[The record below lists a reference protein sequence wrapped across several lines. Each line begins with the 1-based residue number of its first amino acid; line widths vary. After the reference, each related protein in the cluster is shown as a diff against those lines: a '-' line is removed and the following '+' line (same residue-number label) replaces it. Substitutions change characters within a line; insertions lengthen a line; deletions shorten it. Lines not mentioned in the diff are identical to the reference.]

1 MPLGQR
7 LTQMAPEGRGRIRDL
22 GGELRVGAGNVLS
35 EVKARK
41 VRAPAFAACV
51 GDLTEDA
58 GEFVQGVSSTPDGLG
73 RRLKLTNR
81 DVVKGG
87 DCPVQMLV
95 DEIAHSSMPSSRLR
109 LAGESSA
116 LDSSMRISRSSCA
129 SFPFA

>member
-58 GEFVQGVSSTPDGLG
+58 GEFVQGCRLLPMASAVASSSRTGTSSREAIALSRCSST
-73 RRLKLTNR
+73 RSLTAR
-81 DVVKGG
+81 
-87 DCPVQMLV
+87 CP
-95 DEIAHSSMPSSRLR
+95 R
-109 LAGESSA
+109 AG
-116 LDSSMRISRSSCA
+116 
-129 SFPFA
+129 